1 MLGGPG
7 GVFICTGI
15 SLRTLK
21 KKKKKKKESEKA
33 AGYMLLFGPQA
44 GGQLGGGSSRN
55 PDCAEELR
63 PSAWRRVTA
72 YPSRPLPQS
81 RSLGEGG

>member
-1 MLGGPG
+1 MQ
-7 GVFICTGI
+7 
-15 SLRTLK
+15 LRRPRVVCSGDPVNTL
-21 KKKKKKKESEKA
+21 KKKKKESEKA